1 MSYHQNFFSTRTK
14 ENQIYDMVETLL
26 QRFSYLI
33 TDDEWRGELD
43 EESICLLGRLA
54 DILRETAMDLDA
66 PSYKKQIRIA
76 EMHLEHMLVPEGR
89 IRIFK
94 PEHAAYA
101 DPDLK
106 DPQREDNVACTPASG
121 QLAGDLAAGA
131 DEIFPG
137 IL

>member
-1 MSYHQNFFSTRTK
+1 
-14 ENQIYDMVETLL
+14 
-26 QRFSYLI
+26 
-33 TDDEWRGELD
+33 
-43 EESICLLGRLA
+43 
-54 DILRETAMDLDA
+54 MDLDA

-89 IRIFK
+89 IRIFSRSML
-94 PEHAAYA
+94 HM
-101 DPDLK
+101 LILILRT
-106 DPQREDNVACTPASG
+106 PQREDNVACTPASG